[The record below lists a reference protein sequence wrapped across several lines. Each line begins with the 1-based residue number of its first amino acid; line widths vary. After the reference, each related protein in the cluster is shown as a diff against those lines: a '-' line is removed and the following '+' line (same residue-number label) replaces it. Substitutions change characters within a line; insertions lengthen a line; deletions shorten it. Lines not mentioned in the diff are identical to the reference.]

1 MLELFAGGQ
10 AVTLDQVL
18 TNREWRSAVQQQLEA
33 DFPDQVVVA
42 VKLNIA
48 GPIKN
53 SPKIQQ
59 VFSAGWQV
67 IKRAVVSDSVAI
79 KKVHVD
85 DQRITGPEAFL
96 VLDGQLKKW
105 KQELL
110 RFEEEFVLGRLFDC
124 DVMADW
130 AEGYQFSRRDLG
142 LPPRRCLVCDGDAKV
157 CAKEGRH
164 PLATV
169 QAASNQLYRDYFVT
183 DLTLSAWSQD
193 FVVDA
198 AVAACLQEVVLAP
211 KPGLVDPISAGAH
224 HDMTVMTFVDS
235 AVVLRPYFEKAFEL
249 GQKFSQAEATKLLAA
264 LRPEGVK
271 AEQAMYLATDGV
283 NTHKGAIFT
292 LGILIAAYGL
302 AIQDKRSTTLQ
313 TVLNLV
319 QKISANVLDDDLVS
333 PTRTD
338 QQEETAGHYQY
349 RTYQLTGVRGE
360 VAAGL
365 PSLAQVGLPTFRDRP
380 GSVTNRFLDTLMA
393 LAGAIQD
400 STLIKRAQTPA
411 IVQQMQDWVAE
422 FFALGGAETVAGQE
436 YLTALNQTMIEQ
448 NLSIGGAAD
457 YLILTIFISRLS
469 GLLS

>member
-53 SPKIQQ
+53 SPKIRQI
-59 VFSAGWQV
+59 FMAGWQV
-67 IKRAVVSDSVAI
+67 IKQAVVSDNAVI

-85 DQRITGPEAFL
+85 EQRITGPEAFL

-110 RFEEEFVLGRLFDC
+110 RFEEDFALGRLFDC
-124 DVMADW
+124 DVMADS
-130 AEGYQFSRRDLG
+130 AEGYQLSRRDLG

-157 CAKEGRH
+157 CAKKGRH
-164 PLATV
+164 PLTAV

-183 DLTLSAWSQD
+183 DLTLPAWSRD

-198 AVAACLQEVVLAP
+198 AVAACLQEVALAP

-235 AVVLRPYFEKAFEL
+235 AVALRPYFEKAFEL
-249 GQKFSQAEATKLLAA
+249 GQGFSQAEETDLLAA

-302 AIQDKRSTTLQ
+302 ATQDKRSTTLQ
-313 TVLNLV
+313 EVLNFV
-319 QKISANVLDDDLVS
+319 RKISTNVLDDDLVNS
-333 PTRTD
+333 NHD

-365 PSLAQVGLPTFRDRP
+365 PALAQVGLPTFRDRP
-380 GSVTNRFLDTLMA
+380 GTVTNRLLDTLMA

-400 STLIKRAQTPA
+400 STLIKRANTPA
-411 IVQQMQDWVAE
+411 IVQQMQGWVDE
-422 FFALGGAETVAGQE
+422 FFDLGGAETTAGQK

>member
-1 MLELFAGGQ
+1 MLELFADGQ

-59 VFSAGWQV
+59 IFSAGWQV
-67 IKRAVVSDSVAI
+67 IKQAVVSDSAAI

-85 DQRITGPEAFL
+85 EQRITGPEAFL

-105 KQELL
+105 KRELL
-110 RFEEEFVLGRLFDC
+110 RFEEDFALGRLFDC
-124 DVMADW
+124 DVMADS
-130 AEGYQFSRRDLG
+130 AKGYQLSRRDLG
-142 LPPRRCLVCDGDAKV
+142 LPPRRCLVCDEDAKV

-164 PLATV
+164 SLSAV
-169 QAASNQLYRDYFVT
+169 QTASNQLYRDYFVT
-183 DLTLSAWSQD
+183 DLTLPAWSRD

-235 AVVLRPYFEKAFEL
+235 AVALRPYFEKAFEL
-249 GQKFSQAEATKLLAA
+249 GQGFSQAEATDLLAA

-302 AIQDKRSTTLQ
+302 ATQDKRLTTLQ
-313 TVLNLV
+313 EVLNFV
-319 QKISANVLDDDLVS
+319 QKISANVLADDLVR
-333 PTRTD
+333 PTHD

-365 PSLAQVGLPTFRDRP
+365 PALAQVALPTLRDRP
-380 GSVTNRFLDTLMA
+380 GSVTNRLLDTLMA

-411 IVQQMQDWVAE
+411 IVQQMQAWVDE
-422 FFALGGAETVAGQE
+422 FFALGGAETAAGQK
-436 YLTALNQTMIEQ
+436 YLTTLNQTMIEQ

-457 YLILTIFISRLS
+457 YLILTIFIGRLS